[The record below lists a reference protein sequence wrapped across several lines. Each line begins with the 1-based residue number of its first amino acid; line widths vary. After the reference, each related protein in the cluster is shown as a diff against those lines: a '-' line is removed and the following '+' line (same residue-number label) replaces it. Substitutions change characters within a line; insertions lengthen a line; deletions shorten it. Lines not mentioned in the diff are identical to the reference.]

1 MADKAKDLLP
11 RSSFL
16 AAISSGTVGG
26 AWLLEGEEENLKDE
40 AIALIREKY
49 LPENGPE
56 VYAIGQR
63 VRLPIMG
70 PGTVTDV
77 DTAKGAH
84 LVKFDGLDTPRAI
97 SFRAKLEKA

>member
-1 MADKAKDLLP
+1 MTHQREWADARDELI
-11 RSSFL
+11 RDAREYISF
-16 AAISSGTVGG
+16 
-26 AWLLEGEEENLKDE
+26 
-40 AIALIREKY
+40 REKY

-56 VYAIGQR
+56 DYAIGQR
-63 VRLPIMG
+63 VRHPIMG

-97 SFRAKLEKA
+97 SFRAKLEKV